1 MLIHVKNRELFGLAG
16 LWDTWRKPDGTLLES
31 FTIATCAPNELMRGI
46 HDRMPVIIRR
56 KDEPAWLDPTLKNDR
71 VMPLLAPYPT
81 EMMEAYPVSTLV
93 NSPANDSQEC
103 AEPFRDSLF

>member
-1 MLIHVKNRELFGLAG
+1 
-16 LWDTWRKPDGTLLES
+16 
-31 FTIATCAPNELMRGI
+31 
-46 HDRMPVIIRR
+46 
-56 KDEPAWLDPTLKNDR
+56 
-71 VMPLLAPYPT
+71 MPLLAPYPT

>member
-1 MLIHVKNRELFGLAG
+1 
-16 LWDTWRKPDGTLLES
+16 
-31 FTIATCAPNELMRGI
+31 
-46 HDRMPVIIRR
+46 MPVIIQR
-56 KDEPAWLDPTLKNDR
+56 KDESTWLDPMLKSDR

-93 NSPANDSQEC
+93 NSPANDRREC

>member
-1 MLIHVKNRELFGLAG
+1 
-16 LWDTWRKPDGTLLES
+16 
-31 FTIATCAPNELMRGI
+31 MRGI
-46 HDRMPVIIRR
+46 HDRMPVIIQR
-56 KDEPAWLDPTLKNDR
+56 KDESTWLDPMLKSDR

-93 NSPANDSQEC
+93 NSPANDRREC